1 MMTSVPTLDVYYIK
15 KNVIF
20 RIFELKLITGIET
33 IPLPPKMC
41 GGDIRIGGL
50 GPRGIITL

>member
-1 MMTSVPTLDVYYIK
+1 VMTSVPTLDVYYIK